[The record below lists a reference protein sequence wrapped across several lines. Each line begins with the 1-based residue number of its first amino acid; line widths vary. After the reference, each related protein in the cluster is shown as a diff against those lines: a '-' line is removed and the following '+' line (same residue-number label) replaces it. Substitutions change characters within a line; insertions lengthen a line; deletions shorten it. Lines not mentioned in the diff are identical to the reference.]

1 MIFSFFFLHS
11 FVFLLTLAPPNFLS
25 LSLSLSLN
33 KANVQLNQEL
43 NAVENLTMARRGD
56 VTSVKKQR
64 DLVRDENKELRLK
77 QGFSSSSGLKTDFDS
92 RKGKLEDIKAEINEL
107 RERYDIL
114 QRKVL
119 ASSTSTMKK

>member
-1 MIFSFFFLHS
+1 
-11 FVFLLTLAPPNFLS
+11 
-25 LSLSLSLN
+25 
-33 KANVQLNQEL
+33 
-43 NAVENLTMARRGD
+43 MARRGD

-107 RERYDIL
+107 RERYDML

-119 ASSTSTMKK
+119 ASSTGTMKK